1 MKIIPNPNKEEYE
14 EITQMVIDND
24 GFCPCMIDKNND
36 TKCICKVF
44 KEQTTE
50 GMCHCGRFKKVKI

>member
-1 MKIIPNPNKEEYE
+1 
-14 EITQMVIDND
+14 MVIDND

>member
-24 GFCPCMIDKNND
+24 GFCPCMVNKNND
-36 TKCICKVF
+36 TKCVCKVF

-50 GMCHCGRFKKVKI
+50 GMCHCGRFKKIKI